1 MQTRLPTLP
10 SLLNRKIY
18 KTGQTRGADDDVI
31 FQNRVGRN
39 STVLIPYPI
48 WIKNFTKLIQRDLFE
63 NGYIVLI
70 SPREYFESSNIDSDL
85 KKHQLSIGINALLFY
100 ESREQWNL
108 YNPEKNN
115 WESAQKRRA
124 PLGGQYVA
132 RLPATTAAINGEK
145 IIRGYTT
152 TATKGAGIRLYEYA
166 SSQTIK
172 DSRDQLEA
180 LFWFCRDAEEV
191 AVENGMTLANIKIRK
206 EAILEICK
214 EKGLLELSKL
224 IESRIINKNN
234 KTICPLCLGELSG
247 KGFFNRL
254 SQAEGRVVLDLTVTE
269 INLFHI
275 QELRYDVFN
284 HHPYNLGWGHHHC
297 NVVTKD
303 SGIASTLSWMSEIL
317 SRNIESGYVLPKKD

>member
-1 MQTRLPTLP
+1 L
-10 SLLNRKIY
+10 
-18 KTGQTRGADDDVI
+18 V
-31 FQNRVGRN
+31 
-39 STVLIPYPI
+39 
-48 WIKNFTKLIQRDLFE
+48 
-63 NGYIVLI
+63 
-70 SPREYFESSNIDSDL
+70 
-85 KKHQLSIGINALLFY
+85 FY

-115 WESAQKRRA
+115 WEPAQKRLA

-132 RLPATTAAINGEK
+132 RLPATTALNNGTK

-152 TATKGAGIRLYEYA
+152 TTTKGAGIRLYEYA

-172 DSRDQLEA
+172 DSRDQLES
-180 LFWFCRDAEEV
+180 LFWFCGDAEKV
-191 AVENGMTLANIKIRK
+191 AVENGMEFTNVKTRK
-206 EAILEICK
+206 EAILELCK
-214 EKGLLELSKL
+214 EKGLLDLNKL
-224 IESRIINKNN
+224 VEARIINKNSR
-234 KTICPLCLGELSG
+234 TICPLCLEELSG

-254 SQAEGRVVLDLTVTE
+254 SQAEGRIVLDLTVTE

-303 SGIASTLSWMSEIL
+303 SGIAGTLSWMSEIL
-317 SRNIESGYVLPKKD
+317 NRNIESGYVFPKKA